1 MKTVFGFGFRVFG
14 KGIIR
19 RQGNISS
26 LLFPKSFTITL
37 SKPESVESFKP

>member
-1 MKTVFGFGFRVFG
+1 MKMVLGFGFWVFG

-26 LLFPKSFTITL
+26 WLFPKGFTITL
-37 SKPESVESFKP
+37 SKPEFVESFKP